1 MTYAELVETAKKE
14 ICARKHYGNSKLL
27 FDRCE
32 TWLNSDQINLYAYWQ
47 GYQIKNKEDGID
59 ILLVG
64 QDWGHNPDH
73 DPAYLADLKRIRLGI
88 DKEPKRDSTNITNN
102 NLGEMFSYLGI
113 DIYKYDCG
121 KRVFFTNYSL
131 GYRPVDVSESGLM
144 THDLLKQDKKL
155 FEMLVEVLK
164 PKVIICLGQMV
175 YETVSGKYTVEN
187 NRSIWKKHLSTGEPF
202 KAEYPL
208 DRSIKVYG
216 VPHCGRL
223 GVINVG
229 GKANMVNIW
238 KSIAEEIE
246 TI

>member
-14 ICARKHYGNSKLL
+14 ICARKHYGNSKLM

-32 TWLNSDQINLYAYWQ
+32 TWLNSDQISLYAYWQ
-47 GYQIKNKEDGID
+47 GYQIENKEDGID

-144 THDLLKQDKKL
+144 TPDLLKQDKKL
-155 FEMLVEVLK
+155 FEMLVEVPVYSRYQVKQTPILRCLYK
-164 PKVIICLGQMV
+164 SLCTMSHRTEAFSHIFYFASDNIPFFFPDNRIIVSFIPK
-175 YETVSGKYTVEN
+175 E
-187 NRSIWKKHLSTGEPF
+187 RSYRISEAIL
-202 KAEYPL
+202 
-208 DRSIKVYG
+208 
-216 VPHCGRL
+216 
-223 GVINVG
+223 
-229 GKANMVNIW
+229 
-238 KSIAEEIE
+238 
-246 TI
+246 